1 MIAFSKQR
9 RREEEG
15 GVLAGV
21 AGGSPSPF
29 VKIRVHSWL
38 NLKSRLEPG
47 HGEFLNHEFSRINTN
62 GEGAVVWMIKGEA
75 GDCLSNP
82 WRPWREPI
90 SGRGI
95 ASRQGQRHE
104 G

>member
-1 MIAFSKQR
+1 MVAFSKQR

-75 GDCLSNP
+75 CVGECGDQ
-82 WRPWREPI
+82 
-90 SGRGI
+90 
-95 ASRQGQRHE
+95 ASESLARRVGYMRR
-104 G
+104 